1 MRKFCDPF
9 FFADV
14 SSSGI
19 TTSFQQVHLER
30 SEAPSELQVIH
41 SERVVL
47 ERPGALCST
56 LEGVE
61 CQHSSGAK
69 HRSCSDTKLN
79 PGSRLQY
86 LRRTRGLHP
95 GYRLLWP
102 PLRHTIYMGKRVQ
115 NPRPNRVR
123 NSCSRDA
130 FAMRL
135 RETK

>member
-41 SERVVL
+41 SEKVAL

-61 CQHSSGAK
+61 CRSVNPVRK
-69 HRSCSDTKLN
+69 HRTTDSSTSTHWRSRCSSTNRQDVAN
-79 PGSRLQY
+79 ERVV
-86 LRRTRGLHP
+86 RRRP
-95 GYRLLWP
+95 S
-102 PLRHTIYMGKRVQ
+102 K
-115 NPRPNRVR
+115 PR
-123 NSCSRDA
+123 
-130 FAMRL
+130 RL
-135 RETK
+135 RVLRARS

>member
-9 FFADV
+9 FFANV
-14 SSSGI
+14 ISSAI

-41 SERVVL
+41 SERVAL

-69 HRSCSDTKLN
+69 HRADTTSKLN
-79 PGSRLQY
+79 AGSCLQHPH
-86 LRRTRGLHP
+86 RSRGLHP
-95 GYRLLWP
+95 A
-102 PLRHTIYMGKRVQ
+102 V
-115 NPRPNRVR
+115 
-123 NSCSRDA
+123 S
-130 FAMRL
+130 FF
-135 RETK
+135 